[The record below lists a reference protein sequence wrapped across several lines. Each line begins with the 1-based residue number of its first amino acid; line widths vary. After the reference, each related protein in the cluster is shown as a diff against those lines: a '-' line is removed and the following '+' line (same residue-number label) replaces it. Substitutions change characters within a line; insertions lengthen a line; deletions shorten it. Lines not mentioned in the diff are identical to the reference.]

1 MSAMCTRLILW
12 TGEKHSGKTTTVAN
26 LVETVRESGFN
37 VAGILAPSIYRD
49 GKLIGFDILDIQSQI
64 RTRLATRNTNPN
76 SIGRFIFSPDG
87 WQLGNSALNTALTS
101 PVDLVVIDEFGPLE
115 LEGRGWR
122 ENVDELLDGTNA
134 LILLVVRRELAEQ
147 VQQLYDNLPSQK
159 LDGTDPK
166 SVEAVITLL
175 RNQRQ

>member
-12 TGEKHSGKTTTVAN
+12 TGKKHSGKTTSVTN
-26 LVETVRESGFN
+26 LGETVRESGFN
-37 VAGILAPSIYRD
+37 VAGILAPSLYSN
-49 GKLIGFDILDIQSQI
+49 GKLIGFDVLDIRSRA
-64 RTRLATRNTNPN
+64 RTRLATRNTDPN
-76 SIGRFIFSPDG
+76 DIGRFNFSPDG

-122 ENVDELLDGTNA
+122 ENVDELLDLTNA

-147 VQQLYDNLPSQK
+147 VQQLYGNLPSQK
-159 LDGTDPK
+159 LNATDPK
-166 SVEAVITLL
+166 SVEAVITML